1 MVRHFSV
8 LQLGLPEYM
17 SNTFIKF
24 TDECG
29 IHRHHTTQN
38 RPQQNGVTEKANRTM
53 ADDIS
58 AMLFEA
64 KLPPSLWEEALTAQM
79 HLPTSSLKGM
89 TPHEAWY
96 KCKPDVSHLCV
107 WGCLAYVFI
116 QKDKCCS
123 LQPYKDEHIF
133 PGLAQYTATSCWNP
147 VRTEGH

>member
-8 LQLGLPEYM
+8 LQLGLPKYM

-38 RPQQNGVTEKANRTM
+38 RPQQNGVTERANCTM

-64 KLPPSLWEEALTAQM
+64 KLPPSLWGEALSAQI
-79 HLPTSSLKGM
+79 HVWNCLPTSSLKGTTPYEAWFKRKPNSRLGM
-89 TPHEAWY
+89 PCICLHSEGQVPLSSTPHGTM
-96 KCKPDVSHLCV
+96 CV
-107 WGCLAYVFI
+107 
-116 QKDKCCS
+116 
-123 LQPYKDEHIF
+123 
-133 PGLAQYTATSCWNP
+133 CWLSQWL
-147 VRTEGH
+147 